1 MKNLLK
7 ATTLIIVML
16 ALPAMAADSGSPMPM
31 NMQHGGTGMDNM
43 QHGNMNMQQ
52 GAMQM
57 EGMNM
62 GGNMEP
68 LGDVTVDG
76 VIAQGHVTDVRME
89 MAKAKQPYTHHLM
102 VMFKDKD
109 GKAMLKGRVAVKVT
123 GADGKTGEAATMMAD
138 STHFGADL
146 ALPAPGAYT
155 FTVGSKFED
164 G

>member
-123 GADGKTGEAATMMAD
+123 GPTPRTSAPTWPCPPPVPTP
-138 STHFGADL
+138 SPWGANSRT
-146 ALPAPGAYT
+146 ARPASSSSNT
-155 FTVGSKFED
+155 F
-164 G
+164 